1 MRIAANAILAAALL
15 AGCGGAQDCPTVP
28 EPPAVE
34 AAGGPAI
41 PDFIRSHLSSPHALK
56 AKLYV
61 APDGQVRKYA
71 VYVAKDAIPAW
82 VFEIADAELGPGE
95 DTEFEVEQYENG
107 DQVYEIT
114 RVVDGQPKELSVKLD
129 KTVKYVETAIAPD
142 ALPAPVKAAVE
153 GVSGFAPE
161 LYLTKKGPDLELYQV
176 KGLKDG
182 ASYRLDLAADGTI
195 TSQSRDLDAG
205 FVVDVEP

>member
-1 MRIAANAILAAALL
+1 MRLAAIAILAAALT
-15 AGCGGAQDCPTVP
+15 AGCGGKQDCPTVP
-28 EPPAVE
+28 EPPAAE
-34 AAGGPAI
+34 PGGVGM
-41 PDFIRSHLSSPHALK
+41 PDFIQEHLSSPHALK

-61 APDGQVRKYA
+61 APDGSVRKYA

-82 VFEIADAELGPGE
+82 VFELADKELGPGE
-95 DTEFEVEQYENG
+95 DKEFEVEQYENG

-129 KTVKYVETAIAPD
+129 KTVKYVETSIAAD

-161 LYLTKKGPDLELYQV
+161 QYLTKKGPDLELYQV
-176 KGLKDG
+176 KGKKDG
-182 ASYRLDLAADGTI
+182 ASYRLDLGADGTI
-195 TSQSRDLDAG
+195 KSQSRDLDAG
-205 FVVDVEP
+205 LVVDVEP